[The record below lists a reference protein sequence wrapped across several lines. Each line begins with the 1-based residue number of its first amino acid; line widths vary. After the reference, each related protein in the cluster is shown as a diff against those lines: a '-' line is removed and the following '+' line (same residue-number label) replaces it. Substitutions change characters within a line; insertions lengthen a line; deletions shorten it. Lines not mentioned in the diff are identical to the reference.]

1 MSNHLDHLDFARL
14 SDYAD
19 ESLAPAERARVQE
32 HLAQC
37 ADCAERLAGL
47 RRLLGAASALPAEV
61 TPPGEQWQAIRARI
75 SQPARARAVS
85 SRTRWLSAP
94 AWALA
99 AAAVLLVV
107 LSSAITTVIVRRQ
120 LAVRIER
127 APTPVEFVQLPP
139 AARDVEAHYVRTA
152 SELAEALAGQRGKLD
167 PATVAKVEAS
177 LRVIDQAIDEARR
190 ALAGDPANLTLLDL
204 LTANY
209 ERKLELLRRAT
220 ELPAST

>member
-1 MSNHLDHLDFARL
+1 MSDNPDHLDFARL

-19 ESLAPAERARVQE
+19 ESLPPRERAHARE

-37 ADCAERLAGL
+37 ADCAERLAVL

-61 TPPGEQWQAIRARI
+61 MPPGEQWQGIRARI
-75 SQPARARAVS
+75 SRPGTARVV
-85 SRTRWLSAP
+85 SRTRWLRAP
-94 AWALA
+94 AWVLA
-99 AAAVLLVV
+99 AAAVFLVA
-107 LSSAITTVIVRRQ
+107 LSSLITTVIVRR
-120 LAVRIER
+120 APAADVAR
-127 APTPVEFVQLPP
+127 APAPVELVRLPP

-152 SELAEALAGQRGKLD
+152 AELAEALAGQRGKLD
-167 PATVAKVEAS
+167 PTTVAKVEAS

>member
-1 MSNHLDHLDFARL
+1 MSKDTDHLDFARL

-19 ESLAPAERARVQE
+19 ESLAPPQRVRVQE

-37 ADCAERLAGL
+37 AICTEQLVKL

-61 TPPGEQWQAIRARI
+61 TPASEQWTEIRARI
-75 SQPARARAVS
+75 TQPAGSRSVAR
-85 SRTRWLSAP
+85 RTRWLTAP
-94 AWALA
+94 AWLLA
-99 AAAVLLVV
+99 AAAVLLIV
-107 LSSAITTVIVRRQ
+107 LSSAVTTVIVRRTPDR
-120 LAVRIER
+120 VER
-127 APTPVEFVQLPP
+127 GMTQSSVASLPP
-139 AARDVEAHYVRTA
+139 GARDVEAHYVRTA
-152 SELAEALAGQRGKLD
+152 SELAEALAGQRAKLD

-177 LRVIDQAIDEARR
+177 LRVIDGAIDEARR
-190 ALAGDPANLTLLDL
+190 ALAGDPANLTLLDI

>member
-1 MSNHLDHLDFARL
+1 MSNDHIDFARL

-19 ESLAPAERARVQE
+19 ESLAPSERVHVQE

-37 ADCAERLAGL
+37 AACGEQLAML

-61 TPPGEQWQAIRARI
+61 IPPSEQWQGIRARI
-75 SQPARARAVS
+75 TRQAREGSVATRAR
-85 SRTRWLSAP
+85 WLTVP
-94 AWALA
+94 VWLLA
-99 AAAVLLVV
+99 SAAVLLVA
-107 LSSAITTVIVRRQ
+107 LSSAITAVIVRQ
-120 LAVRIER
+120 PSQGIEPR
-127 APTPVEFVQLPP
+127 VTAAPPLILPA

-152 SELAEALAGQRGKLD
+152 SELADALAGQRGKLD

-177 LRVIDQAIDEARR
+177 LRVIDQAIDEARH

>member
-1 MSNHLDHLDFARL
+1 MSNDHIDFARL

-19 ESLAPAERARVQE
+19 ESLAPAERAHVQQ

-37 ADCAERLAGL
+37 ADCAERLAVL
-47 RRLLGAASALPAEV
+47 RRLLGAASTLPAEV
-61 TPPGEQWQAIRARI
+61 TPPGEQWREIRARI
-75 SQPARARAVS
+75 TGPAGAHAASSRAR
-85 SRTRWLSAP
+85 WLTAP
-94 AWALA
+94 AWLLA
-99 AAAVLLVV
+99 AAAVLLVA
-107 LSSAITTVIVRRQ
+107 LSSAITAVIVRQPSQQR
-120 LAVRIER
+120 EPR
-127 APTPVEFVQLPP
+127 ATAAIPVMLPA
-139 AARDVEAHYVRTA
+139 AARDVEAHYIRTA

-177 LRVIDQAIDEARR
+177 LRIIDQAIDEARR

>member
-1 MSNHLDHLDFARL
+1 MSNDLDHLDFARL

-19 ESLAPAERARVQE
+19 ESLAPPERARVQE
-32 HLAQC
+32 HLARC
-37 ADCAERLAGL
+37 ADCAERLAVL

-61 TPPGEQWQAIRARI
+61 TPPSEQWNEIRARI
-75 SQPARARAVS
+75 TRPAGLRS
-85 SRTRWLSAP
+85 TLLRTRWLTAP
-94 AWALA
+94 AWLLA

-107 LSSAITTVIVRRQ
+107 LSSAVTMVIVRRP
-120 LAVRIER
+120 ADRIES
-127 APTPVEFVQLPP
+127 AATPARLVLLPP
-139 AARDVEAHYVRTA
+139 AARDVEAHYIRTA

-167 PATVAKVEAS
+167 PTTVAKVEAS

>member
-1 MSNHLDHLDFARL
+1 MNKDLDHLDFARL

-19 ESLAPAERARVQE
+19 ESLAPPERARVQE

-37 ADCAERLAGL
+37 TTCTERLAGL
-47 RRLLGAASALPAEV
+47 RRLLGAASALPADV
-61 TPPGEQWQAIRARI
+61 TPPTEQWQEIRARI
-75 SQPARARAVS
+75 TRPAAERS
-85 SRTRWLSAP
+85 ISRRPRWLTAP
-94 AWALA
+94 AWLLA

-107 LSSAITTVIVRRQ
+107 LSSAVTTVIVRRS
-120 LAVRIER
+120 LDPIER
-127 APTPVEFVQLPP
+127 ATTPPSVVLLPP
-139 AARDVEAHYVRTA
+139 AARDVEAHYVHTA

-167 PATVAKVEAS
+167 SATVAKVEAS

-190 ALAGDPANLTLLDL
+190 ALAGDPANLTLLDIL
-204 LTANY
+204 SANY